1 MSQVQLQLSH
11 SITVL
16 HNQPQTSH
24 TNQSSNFLAPPSLL
38 LTHQV
43 STDSSSDTDDFEGGL
58 VDESPRQTN

>member
-24 TNQSSNFLAPPSLL
+24 TNQSTNLLAPPSLL
-38 LTHQV
+38 LTHQM
-43 STDSSSDTDDFEGGL
+43 STDSSDSDDFEGGL